1 MGTWSNTT
9 IDLPHSHVANLS
21 NVFGKV
27 VGNKRRRL
35 NGDTAF
41 VFKKLTKSLEK
52 IETLNLELQR
62 EAIETTKSIA
72 HSMIA
77 KKV

>member
-1 MGTWSNTT
+1 
-9 IDLPHSHVANLS
+9 
-21 NVFGKV
+21 